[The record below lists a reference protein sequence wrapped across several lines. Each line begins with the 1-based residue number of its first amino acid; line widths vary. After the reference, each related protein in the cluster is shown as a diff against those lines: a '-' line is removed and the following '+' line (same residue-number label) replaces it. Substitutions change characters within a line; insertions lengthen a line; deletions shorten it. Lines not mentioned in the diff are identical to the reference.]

1 MKIFLDITS
10 GDELFSDALPL
21 TLLNGI
27 VYKVEGKYGL
37 EGGDCGIA
45 SNEEEG
51 GSLDDQAVRVINVVA
66 SHKLSE
72 TTLSKKDYMTYIKS
86 YSAFL
91 LAKFKEAN
99 ASEADLDAKV
109 KAFQTALGG
118 FVKDVLGRFN
128 DFVFYTGEN
137 ASNYNFP
144 ETQLILSDFSEDGMT
159 PYFYFFKH
167 GLREEKC

>member
-1 MKIFLDITS
+1 
-10 GDELFSDALPL
+10 
-21 TLLNGI
+21 
-27 VYKVEGKYGL
+27 
-37 EGGDCGIA
+37 
-45 SNEEEG
+45 
-51 GSLDDQAVRVINVVA
+51 
-66 SHKLSE
+66 
-72 TTLSKKDYMTYIKS
+72 MTYIKS

-91 LAKFKEAN
+91 LAKFKEAHG
-99 ASEADLDAKV
+99 SEADLDAKV
-109 KAFQTALGG
+109 KTFQTALGT

-159 PYFYFFKH
+159 PYFYFFKD